1 MSRRAAWMSRRVMI
15 STNCCAAS
23 PHKNVAVLLIS
34 SDLEEIE
41 LMADRVYVMH
51 QGEIAHSA
59 LTGRDINVET
69 IMRVA
74 FGDSQRQEASC

>member
-1 MSRRAAWMSRRVMI
+1 M
-15 STNCCAAS
+15 
-23 PHKNVAVLLIS
+23 LLIS

-74 FGDSQRQEASC
+74 FGDSQRQEVSC

>member
-1 MSRRAAWMSRRVMI
+1 M
-15 STNCCAAS
+15 
-23 PHKNVAVLLIS
+23 AVLLIS

-41 LMADRVYVMH
+41 LMANRVYVMH
-51 QGEIAHSA
+51 QGEIAQLSA

-74 FGDSQRQEASC
+74 FGDSQRQEVSC

>member
-1 MSRRAAWMSRRVMI
+1 
-15 STNCCAAS
+15 T
-23 PHKNVAVLLIS
+23 
-34 SDLEEIE
+34 
-41 LMADRVYVMH
+41 
-51 QGEIAHSA
+51 HSA

>member
-1 MSRRAAWMSRRVMI
+1 MPLWQGVRGVDGNFGGSGLQ
-15 STNCCAAS
+15 
-23 PHKNVAVLLIS
+23 P
-34 SDLEEIE
+34 

-51 QGEIAHSA
+51 QGEITHSA

>member
-1 MSRRAAWMSRRVMI
+1 F
-15 STNCCAAS
+15 
-23 PHKNVAVLLIS
+23 IS
-34 SDLEEIE
+34 SDMEEIE

-51 QGEIAHSA
+51 QGEITHSA

>member
-1 MSRRAAWMSRRVMI
+1 MSSIPLTVCAPTPPML
-15 STNCCAAS
+15 STRT
-23 PHKNVAVLLIS
+23 
-34 SDLEEIE
+34 EEIE
-41 LMADRVYVMH
+41 LMTDRVYVMH
-51 QGEIAHSA
+51 QGEITHSA